1 MPRGKIVDAPAAR
14 PFRPPERAGAADGSP
29 EELAKRRVE
38 DAVRAGYEEGL
49 RRGRE
54 EAEQQLAEQL
64 IAVRESLAR
73 STAELHGLADRM
85 LELVK
90 DEIVGLALQI
100 ASRVVRDRIEAGDP
114 IVTRIADE
122 MLARLGEGV
131 RCRIRVHPD
140 DREALAS
147 MQPELEKKGLV
158 ELVVDPTVGRGGL
171 IAEAGEEELDAR
183 LGTAYQALWEA
194 VMDGR

>member
-1 MPRGKIVDAPAAR
+1 MPRGKVVDAPATR
-14 PFRPPERAGAADGSP
+14 PYRPPERTARTDASP

-73 STAELHGLADRM
+73 STAELHALAERV

-100 ASRVVRDRIEAGDP
+100 ASRVVRERIEAGDP
-114 IVTRIADE
+114 VVVRIADE

-131 RCRIRVHPD
+131 SCRLRIHPE
-140 DREALAS
+140 DREALGRL
-147 MQPELEKKGLV
+147 QPELEAKGLV
-158 ELVVDPTVGRGGL
+158 ELVVDPSVGRGGL
-171 IAEAGEEELDAR
+171 IVEAGDEELDAR